1 MLTVIQFR
9 IVYIPLF
16 FLKAYDIYLQNY
28 KYSCC
33 FRWFLNTFL
42 TMWHIHFQC
51 MGGVLRKIFVSRGQ
65 EVVKDWRKLLDKE
78 LHKLY
83 SPQNNVF
90 D

>member
-1 MLTVIQFR
+1 
-9 IVYIPLF
+9 
-16 FLKAYDIYLQNY
+16 
-28 KYSCC
+28 
-33 FRWFLNTFL
+33 
-42 TMWHIHFQC
+42 